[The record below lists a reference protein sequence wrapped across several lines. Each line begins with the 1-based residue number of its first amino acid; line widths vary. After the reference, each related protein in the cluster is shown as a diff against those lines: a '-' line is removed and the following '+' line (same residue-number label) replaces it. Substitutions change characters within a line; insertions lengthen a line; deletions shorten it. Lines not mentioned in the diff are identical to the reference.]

1 MQFSLE
7 AIRRVYATGADALYG
22 GEAITQQQHAL
33 QCAALARA
41 AGAGPA
47 LIGAAFLHDIGH
59 LLHGLGEDCA
69 ERGID
74 DRHEVSGAALLARGF
89 PPEVSE
95 PVRLHVDAK
104 RWLCHAEPAY
114 HASLSPA
121 SQHSLGLQ
129 GGVFSIAE
137 ADAWIA
143 REHAPAAVALRRW
156 DDLAKDPQA
165 SVPGLDRVWP
175 LVAALANGARPASAG
190 SR

>member
-1 MQFSLE
+1 MRLDLE

-47 LIGAAFLHDIGH
+47 LIAAAFLHDTGH
-59 LLHGLGEDCA
+59 LIHGLGEDCA

-89 PPEVSE
+89 PPEVFE

-121 SQHSLGLQ
+121 SQHSLVLQ
-129 GGVFSIAE
+129 GGVFSAAE
-137 ADAWIA
+137 AEAWIA
-143 REHAPAAVALRRW
+143 QRHAPQAVDLRRW
-156 DDLAKDPQA
+156 DDLAKDPHA
-165 SVPGLDRVWP
+165 EVPGLDRVWP
-175 LVAALANGARPASAG
+175 LVAALATARSVSANA
-190 SR
+190 R